1 MRIALLVAAIV
12 AFLIGIGV
20 WSFSIT
26 GDLAGIDGGRAV
38 RFAVG
43 AAVAALLLIAG
54 FVILILRGR
63 RGDRER
69 R

>member
-1 MRIALLVAAIV
+1 MRIAALIIGIV
-12 AFLIGIGV
+12 AFLVGISL

-38 RFAVG
+38 RFAAG

-63 RGDRER
+63 RGGRDRR
-69 R
+69 